1 MEEGYYSMKRK
12 DIADIEPK
20 IYEPMENEPGK
31 APRKVILDRRR
42 KEFNTIS
49 VQNELDN
56 IGINLSVKNESAESK
71 LPLEAFDDDSY
82 EIRTPEDWIELATY
96 DSDVKGIP
104 AKAILELGNQ
114 SD

>member
-42 KEFNTIS
+42 KEYNSKS
-49 VQNELDN
+49 VQLELEAQ
-56 IGINLSVKNESAESK
+56 GVNLSDKDESK
-71 LPLEAFDDDSY
+71 ESHLPLEAFDDDSF
-82 EIRTPEDWIELATY
+82 EIRTPKDWIGLAT
-96 DSDVKGIP
+96 
-104 AKAILELGNQ
+104 
-114 SD
+114 